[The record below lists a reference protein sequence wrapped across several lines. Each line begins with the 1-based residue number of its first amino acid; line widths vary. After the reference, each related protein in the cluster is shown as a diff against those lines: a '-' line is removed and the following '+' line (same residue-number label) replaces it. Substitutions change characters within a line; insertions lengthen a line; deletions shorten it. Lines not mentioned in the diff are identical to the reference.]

1 MHGYPYSIKDL
12 EEFKLLVEL
21 GDYYLS
27 LQVLSASL
35 LQALIRSQDFVAN
48 FSSNALEILPLAVK
62 LRNSILFK
70 DCMIFALGPWT
81 KPAYL
86 DLKDS
91 NLKQIAGQLHALL
104 STTLQR
110 VDEEIMFLV
119 ADHYKPTSEIVYN
132 IVREAVQK
140 ARHHNLI
147 KSRYYMHVQN
157 LALVKMQGDGRLIK
171 LLAPL
176 TMNRLIIGAG
186 KPHSGEFY
194 LHDYFF
200 CFDIPDEM
208 LSWDVTDT
216 PTSKFFVRRSRLD
229 LWGMQ
234 GNFLLLLGNTV

>member
-35 LQALIRSQDFVAN
+35 LQALLRSQDFVGN
-48 FSSNALEILPLAVK
+48 FSANALEILPLAAK
-62 LRNSILFK
+62 PRNSILFK
-70 DCMIFALGPWT
+70 DCMTFVLGPWT
-81 KPAYL
+81 KPAYVG
-86 DLKDS
+86 LKDS
-91 NLKQIAGQLHALL
+91 NLKQIAAQLHALL

-110 VDEEIMFLV
+110 VEEEIMFLL
-119 ADHYKPTSEIVYN
+119 ADHYKPTSEIVCD

-147 KSRYYMHVQN
+147 KPRYYMHMQD
-157 LALVKMQGDGRLIK
+157 LASVRMQSDGRLTK

-186 KPHSGEFY
+186 KFHSSEFD
-194 LHDYFF
+194 LHDHFF

-208 LSWDVTDT
+208 LPWDVNDID
-216 PTSKFFVRRSRLD
+216 F
-229 LWGMQ
+229 
-234 GNFLLLLGNTV
+234 